1 MMQKRRGGA
10 DLQWV
15 MYAIPGGVVVILV
28 LATLVILAIRPK
40 HDDAEVASATSS
52 RDFASISRPQ
62 SEPPPT
68 VEPVAPA
75 PPAPMPTATPAAPA
89 TPQAAA
95 PSNAST
101 LVPDSNKQLASAVP
115 APSPVP
121 SVVPAPPKPPSNAP
135 PSSAPAGSSR
145 DLLASLNMNT
155 DVVSGTWQ
163 IVNGVLKCTDGN
175 SKNRARVRLQPP
187 PSGEYDFA
195 ITFTAEGKKPYVAQI
210 CSFKGRQFSWTY
222 FWNDSGLATVAGKNA
237 HQNPSTVPKG
247 IKAGVKYTSVIKV
260 RNHSISAYLNDELY
274 SSYPTDY
281 NELTMWNGWDI
292 GGSPSSDGNKPLG
305 VAAECPVELTA
316 ITVAPGHGEPQGVPT
331 VATSTP
337 PAEPAAPTVSP
348 AFVAYKDLA
357 PVISNPYSPES
368 SAAAPKSVATTQ
380 PAAVVLDR
388 VIATSQPVVSEV
400 ATDLRRAV
408 DASRQP
414 AAAAA
419 KSAAATPQM
428 AAMYLA
434 VQTSLAPPPIAD
446 PLMEFEPASDPVPLL
461 GAPALV
467 SDLSAPLPDR
477 VQFDLEQDRLAA
489 WKKLIGQASQLYPK
503 AKKQQSAIKLV
514 LAPPAGGKAAS
525 FLATNST
532 NKELSDVTLAI
543 ELIDATTSPS
553 PTAAEY
559 YFIPNWPAG
568 QKLHFPATC
577 VPNVLSDQLL
587 AATTTSPS
595 LPDLRG
601 ITEVRAAA
609 WSDQVIQPAQTTKVE
624 ASADSIARMQL
635 DEAYRLIGDSMRRA
649 PTRPAP
655 PANATPAALA
665 ATARNNAI
673 VMGPVIPP
681 KMVLADTAPAVVQAR
696 AIAQKVVD
704 LNPPQ
709 AGLVDQAKALLAD
722 PDGALH
728 DLRKKQLDDFVNA
741 IPERKQRP
749 GVWTIHKPGALAKV
763 SSHGGR
769 ESLAKGG
776 GAAGRLMLII
786 EQRSKEGMDVGATL
800 FAPDQ
805 PNVRKK
811 FNGRLHV
818 DASSN
823 RVLLQLRAGGT
834 TNKPPTEADLKQ
846 VNLWTRL
853 LLEVKDNDLRGI
865 AEVGPI
871 DNPTIVNVGFDPPQ
885 EIKLPE
891 EKKK

>member
-1 MMQKRRGGA
+1 MQKRRGGA

-15 MYAIPGGVVVILV
+15 IYAIPGGVIVVLV

-40 HDDAEVASATSS
+40 HEAEVQSASPS
-52 RDFASISRPQ
+52 RDLASISQRDA
-62 SEPPPT
+62 EPAPT
-68 VEPVAPA
+68 VEPAAPPPPPAPA
-75 PPAPMPTATPAAPA
+75 PSAPTPPPAPPS
-89 TPQAAA
+89 A
-95 PSNAST
+95 PSNANNQ
-101 LVPDSNKQLASAVP
+101 VASAVP
-115 APSPVP
+115 SPSQSPTVT
-121 SVVPAPPKPPSNAP
+121 PAQPKASPTTA
-135 PSSAPAGSSR
+135 ASR
-145 DLLASLNMNT
+145 DLLATLNMNT

-163 IVNGVLKCTDGN
+163 YVNGVLKCTDGN
-175 SKNRARVRLQPP
+175 AKNRARVRLQPP
-187 PSGEYDFA
+187 PSSEYDFT
-195 ITFTAEGKKPYVAQI
+195 ITFTADGKKPYVAQI

-260 RNHSISAYLNDELY
+260 RNHSISAYLNGELY

-281 NELTMWNGWDI
+281 SELTMWSGWDI
-292 GGSPSSDGNKPLG
+292 GGSANSDGNKPLG
-305 VAAECPVELTA
+305 VATECPVEFTS

-331 VATSTP
+331 VASSTP
-337 PAEPAAPTVSP
+337 PAAAEPAAPAVSP
-348 AFVAYKDLA
+348 AFIAYKDLA
-357 PVISNPYSPES
+357 PVISNPYSSES
-368 SAAAPKSVATTQ
+368 SAAAAKAVATTQ

-400 ATDLRRAV
+400 AADLRRAV
-408 DASRQP
+408 DVAQQP

-419 KSAAATPQM
+419 KSAAATAQS

-446 PLMEFEPASDPVPLL
+446 PLMEFEPSSDPVPLL

-467 SDLSAPLPDR
+467 SDLSTPLPDR
-477 VQFDLEQDRLAA
+477 AQFDLEQDRVAA

-503 AKKQQSAIKLV
+503 AKNQNGAIKLQ
-514 LAPPAGGKAAS
+514 LTPPTGGKAAS
-525 FLATNST
+525 FVASNST
-532 NKELSDVTLAI
+532 NKELTNITLAV

-559 YFIPNWPAG
+559 YFIASWPGG
-568 QKLHFPATC
+568 QKLYFPATC
-577 VPNVLSDQLL
+577 VPNLSSDQLL
-587 AATTTSPS
+587 AATSPSPS

-601 ITEVRAAA
+601 IVEIRAQA
-609 WSDQVIQPAQTTKVE
+609 WSDQVAQPAQTTKVE
-624 ASADSIARMQL
+624 ASAESIARMEL
-635 DEAYRLIGDSMRRA
+635 NEAYRLIGDSVRRA

-655 PANATPAALA
+655 PPNATPAVIQNI
-665 ATARNNAI
+665 ARNSAI
-673 VMGPVIPP
+673 IMGPVIPP
-681 KMVLADTAPAVVQAR
+681 KIVLADTIPAVVQSKAL
-696 AIAQKVVD
+696 AQKVVD
-704 LNPPQ
+704 LNPSQ
-709 AGLVDQAKALLAD
+709 GALVDQAKSLLAD
-722 PDGALH
+722 PQTALQQ
-728 DLRKKQLDDFVNA
+728 LRKKQLEDFVNA

-769 ESLAKGG
+769 ESVARSG

-786 EQRSKEGMDVGATL
+786 DQRSKEGMDVGATL

-811 FNGRLHV
+811 FTGRLHV
-818 DASSN
+818 DSSSN

-834 TNKPPTEADLKQ
+834 TNKPPNEAELKQ

-853 LLEVKDNDLRGI
+853 LLEVRDNDLRGI

-885 EIKLPE
+885 DIKLPDAQ
-891 EKKK
+891 KK